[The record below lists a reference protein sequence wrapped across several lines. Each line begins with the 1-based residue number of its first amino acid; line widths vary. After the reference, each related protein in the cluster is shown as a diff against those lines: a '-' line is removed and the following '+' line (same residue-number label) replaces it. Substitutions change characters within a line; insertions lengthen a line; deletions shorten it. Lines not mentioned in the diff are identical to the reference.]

1 MNPTPRARPRIL
13 ICDDLAPVAIDTF
26 RLHGLEPDV
35 RTGLRGAALLA
46 AVRDVDAIVVRSA
59 TRVTREVIAAA
70 NALRVI
76 GRAGIGVDHIDLD
89 AASARGVAVM
99 NTPQGN
105 ATSAAELAIALLLA
119 VSRHVAR
126 ADRAV
131 RAGQWNK
138 GLPMGTEITG
148 KTLGVIGFGRIGRL
162 VAERGRGLAMQVIA
176 YDPYLDQRTSPVP
189 GVELLT
195 LDALL
200 ARADFISVHV
210 ALSASSRNLISRR
223 ELALVKPG
231 ARLIQASRGGV
242 VDEDAVLEAL
252 ESGRLAGAA
261 FDVFAT
267 EPVPADHPLL
277 ARDDVV
283 VTPHLGASSHEAQ
296 LRVAVDIAQ
305 QVADFLL
312 KGVAVNVVNAVALAQ
327 ALRQAPL
334 VAAAPPS
341 ARA

>member
-327 ALRQAPL
+327 ALRQSPL

>member
-1 MNPTPRARPRIL
+1 MNPTPRVRSRVL

-26 RLHGLEPDV
+26 RLRGLEPEV
-35 RTGLRGAALLA
+35 RTGLRGAALLD

-59 TRVTREVIAAA
+59 TKITRDVIGAA
-70 NALRVI
+70 NALRVV
-76 GRAGIGVDHIDLD
+76 GRAGIGVDNIDID
-89 AASARGVAVM
+89 AASERGVAVM

-126 ADRAV
+126 ADRSV

-162 VAERGRGLAMQVIA
+162 VAERGRGLAMHVIA

-189 GVELLT
+189 GVELMP
-195 LDALL
+195 LDDLL
-200 ARADFISVHV
+200 GRADFISVHV
-210 ALSASSRNLISRR
+210 ALSASSRNLLSRR

-242 VDEDAVLEAL
+242 VDEEAVLEAL

-261 FDVFAT
+261 FDVFAK
-267 EPVPADHPLL
+267 EPVAADHPLL

-296 LRVAVDIAQ
+296 LRVAVAVAEQI
-305 QVADFLL
+305 ADFLL
-312 KGVAVNVVNAVALAQ
+312 KGVAQNVVNAAALA
-327 ALRQAPL
+327 L
-334 VAAAPPS
+334 AARSITAV
-341 ARA
+341 

>member
-1 MNPTPRARPRIL
+1 M
-13 ICDDLAPVAIDTF
+13 
-26 RLHGLEPDV
+26 
-35 RTGLRGAALLA
+35 
-46 AVRDVDAIVVRSA
+46 
-59 TRVTREVIAAA
+59 
-70 NALRVI
+70 
-76 GRAGIGVDHIDLD
+76 
-89 AASARGVAVM
+89 
-99 NTPQGN
+99 
-105 ATSAAELAIALLLA
+105 
-119 VSRHVAR
+119 
-126 ADRAV
+126 
-131 RAGQWNK
+131 
-138 GLPMGTEITG
+138 
-148 KTLGVIGFGRIGRL
+148 
-162 VAERGRGLAMQVIA
+162 IA

-327 ALRQAPL
+327 APRQSPL

-341 ARA
+341 ACA